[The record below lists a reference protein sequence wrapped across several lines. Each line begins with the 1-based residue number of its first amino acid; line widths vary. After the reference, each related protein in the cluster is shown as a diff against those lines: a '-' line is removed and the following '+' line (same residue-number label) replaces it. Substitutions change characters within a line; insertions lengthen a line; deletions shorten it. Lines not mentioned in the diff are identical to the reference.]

1 MKMITQENIRKGEFL
16 AYISLLIASKTILNN
31 EIPPYL
37 PKIFFD
43 IYIWD
48 SILMGYSERL
58 SQEHKEMKEIYSE
71 IIKNTTKLY
80 KDVDMNN
87 PVSIF
92 ATYIYMYRSGL
103 FSYNKEFR
111 YNFDMKDFAN
121 LNGIDVIR
129 GKGVCRSISS
139 MLTDIYKEM
148 DFNSNNLCVH
158 MTNGGGIKL
167 NPIEL
172 VADEINYDNLILKI
186 ISNGKLFANHQINM
200 VQHDNYNYILDPT
213 NDFFLI
219 NNNNKLMLND
229 NNYMTIDNF
238 FNCFQKVFNGLTNQY
253 SFLTDKKKLSMNT
266 ISREEY
272 KVLYLK
278 AIDFCLKNKLL
289 LEDFFLNNVNLINDI
304 YAISEEQHNLIK
316 RKLAILPRK

>member
-1 MKMITQENIRKGEFL
+1 MKMITQEKIRKCEFL
-16 AYISLLIASKTILNN
+16 AYISLFIASKTILNDK
-31 EIPPYL
+31 IPSYL
-37 PKIFFD
+37 PDRVFD

-58 SQEHKEMKEIYSE
+58 SQEHKEMKEIYSG
-71 IIKNTTKLY
+71 IIKNTTEFY
-80 KDVDMNN
+80 KDIDMND
-87 PVSIF
+87 PISIF

-148 DFNSNNLCVH
+148 NFDSNNLSVH
-158 MTNGGGIKL
+158 MTNGGGTKL

-172 VADEINYDNLILKI
+172 VVDEINFDNLIFKI
-186 ISNGKLFANHQINM
+186 ISNIKLLANHQINI
-200 VQHDNYNYILDPT
+200 VQHNNYNYILDPT
-213 NDFFLI
+213 NDYFLI
-219 NNNNKLMLND
+219 NKNNKLLLDD
-229 NNYMTIDNF
+229 NNYMTINNVTNF
-238 FNCFQKVFNGLTNQY
+238 CQKIFNGFTNQY
-253 SFLTDKKKLSMNT
+253 NIFTDKKKLKMDT

-278 AIDFCLKNKLL
+278 AIDFCLKNELL
-289 LEDFFLNNVNLINDI
+289 LEDFFLNNVNLINNI
-304 YAISEEQHNLIK
+304 CAISEEQHNFIK
-316 RKLAILPRK
+316 RKIAILP